1 MDSLLTPTPTTPA
14 LQNTPPAVALAR
26 TVNCGAM
33 EITYLPHL
41 EEAGAETV
49 SDRILILAP
58 GDNGGFQV
66 QFQPATGSARRAA
79 VRAPQICVIPPH
91 QAHRLAAERPTDL
104 IAISIDRAFFDMRV
118 RDAFGVDRD
127 VGESYGALDP
137 FLRGF
142 CNSLRAAFRTN
153 EPPAPAYLE
162 SMAGAI
168 AAHVATHYHRALGA
182 AAPCAGLAPHKLQ
195 RVLAC
200 IEERLAEPIQVKE
213 LASLVHMSPFHFAR
227 MFKLAT
233 GHPPHAYITAQRME
247 RAKKLLADSD
257 LSLVEVAARVGY
269 QTQAHFTGVF
279 HHHVGTTPRVFR
291 VGSRAKQPA

>member
-1 MDSLLTPTPTTPA
+1 MD
-14 LQNTPPAVALAR
+14 
-26 TVNCGAM
+26 
-33 EITYLPHL
+33 ITYNPQID
-41 EEAGAETV
+41 EAGAEAA
-49 SDRILILAP
+49 SDRIQILAP

-66 QFQPATGSARRAA
+66 QFQPTAGTARRAA
-79 VRAPQICVIPPH
+79 VRAPQVCVIPPR
-91 QAHRLAAERPTDL
+91 QAHRLSAERPTDL
-104 IAISIDRAFFDMRV
+104 VTISIDRTFFDMRV
-118 RDAFGVDRD
+118 RDAFGADRD
-127 VGESYGALDP
+127 VAESYGALDP

-142 CNSLRAAFRTN
+142 CNSLRTAFRTG

-247 RAKKLLADSD
+247 RAKKLLSDSD

-291 VGSRAKQPA
+291 VSSRARQPA